1 MKNKSPC
8 SLLRRK
14 STVRKEPVFAIIVRI
29 FLGSSLEDN
38 DSIAVNHVFSRTT
51 LLKSYYVYFQKH
63 MSPSVDSQISIFV
76 SSRSCSAPK
85 IVLGRFGKS
94 RQTNFT
100 RL

>member
-38 DSIAVNHVFSRTT
+38 DSIAVKHVFSRTA
-51 LLKSYYVYFQKH
+51 LLKSY
-63 MSPSVDSQISIFV
+63 
-76 SSRSCSAPK
+76 
-85 IVLGRFGKS
+85 
-94 RQTNFT
+94 
-100 RL
+100 